1 MIPDRLVLNQ
11 IQIQSRY
18 LKKVRTPLMM
28 RALGKLVLCFPY
40 WLQLT
45 SLPSFD
51 LFVPLLL
58 FSIEQ
63 KKNFIPQIFYSS

>member
-28 RALGKLVLCFPY
+28 KALGKLVLCFPY
-40 WLQLT
+40 WLQLK
-45 SLPSFD
+45 SLPSTD
-51 LFVPLLL
+51 RWVA
-58 FSIEQ
+58 IIIMG
-63 KKNFIPQIFYSS
+63 KCI

>member
-51 LFVPLLL
+51 LFVP

-63 KKNFIPQIFYSS
+63 TKKKIIPQIFYSS